1 MIKLKCRTC
10 GNTFKCNGNKLCP
23 SSVKIS
29 KVCFCEDCSKLRY
42 GVLGDCYIDNGKEK
56 VEFT

>member
-10 GNTFKCNGNKLCP
+10 GNTFKCNGDKLCP

-29 KVCFCEDCSKLRY
+29 KVCFCQDCSKLKNA
-42 GVLGDCYIDNGKEK
+42 VLENCYSDDKEK